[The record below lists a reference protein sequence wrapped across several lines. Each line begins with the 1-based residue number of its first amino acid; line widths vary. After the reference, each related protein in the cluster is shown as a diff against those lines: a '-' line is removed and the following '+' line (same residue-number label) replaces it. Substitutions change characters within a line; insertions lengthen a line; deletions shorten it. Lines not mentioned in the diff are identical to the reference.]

1 MRPVRAVEVL
11 QSNVPFE
18 AQRKPLVE
26 AAGLGVRYSLGS
38 KREDIQSLTYKA
50 LFGRWER
57 KEFWA
62 LRDFHIV
69 GYAGDIL
76 GVIGA
81 NGVGKTTLCRVLSG
95 LLRPDE
101 GTLRVEGQVS
111 ALLSL
116 EAGFNDQLSGRENIF
131 LKGMMLGLSRHR
143 LKELL
148 PQIVA
153 LCGIGRFIDEPLK
166 HYSTGMKARLG
177 FSIVAAVEPDVL
189 ILDEV
194 LSTGDLEFSEKAG
207 QKLQELIVKSKMVIV
222 VTHQLDFAQKYCT
235 RLVWLAHGKVM
246 AEGTPHKVVQLYR
259 QSIPDTRKGT
269 AHFRATRVRSGTSR
283 AAEISHLGVKYS
295 LHQNRL
301 TSVLPKFRRAKN
313 STFWALQDVSFTV
326 NEGDIIGVIGRNGAG
341 KTTLCKVLSGILGP
355 DQGKVR
361 VNGETT
367 ALLTFGMGFNNQLTG
382 RDNVYL
388 NGLMLGIPRKRLAD
402 LYPDIVEFSG
412 LAEFV
417 DETVKKYSRG
427 MRARLAFS
435 IAAAIRPD
443 VLIIDEAL
451 SVGDLEF
458 YEKASVKIQELIAE
472 AKAVVV
478 VTHNLAFVEKICT
491 RALWLEAG
499 ILRFDGHPGEAVAGY
514 TRSSL
519 GE

>member
-1 MRPVRAVEVL
+1 MRTVRAVAAV
-11 QSNVPFE
+11 QPNVPFDT
-18 AQRKPLVE
+18 QRKPLVE

-38 KREDIQSLTYKA
+38 RREDIQSLTYNA
-50 LFGRWER
+50 LFRR
-57 KEFWA
+57 RQDKEFWA
-62 LRDFHIV
+62 LRDIHMV

-131 LKGMMLGLSRHR
+131 LKGMMLGLSRHQ
-143 LKELL
+143 LKELF
-148 PQIVA
+148 PQIAA
-153 LCGIGRFIDEPLK
+153 LCGIGRFIDEPLN

-177 FSIVAAVEPDVL
+177 FSIAAAVEPDVL

-246 AEGTPHKVVQLYR
+246 AEGTPYNVVQLYR

-269 AHFRATRVRSGTSR
+269 AYLRETRVRAGTSR
-283 AAEISHLGVKYS
+283 AAEISHLGVKFS
-295 LHQNRL
+295 LHRNGF
-301 TSVLPKFRRAKN
+301 TTAFPKFRQAKN
-313 STFWALQDVSFTV
+313 PTFWALQDVSFTV

-341 KTTLCKVLSGILGP
+341 KTTLCKVLTGILEP

-361 VNGETT
+361 VDGETT

-388 NGLMLGIPRKRLAD
+388 NGMMLGIPRRRLAD

-451 SVGDLEF
+451 GVGDLEF
-458 YEKASVKIQELIAE
+458 YEKASAKIQELIAE

-478 VTHNLAFVEKICT
+478 VTHNLTFVEKICT
-491 RALWLEAG
+491 RALWLDRG
-499 ILRFDGHPGEAVAGY
+499 ILRFDGNPGEAVAAY